1 MTDPNAPD
9 RQAASTRSHP
19 NPKLDRLRLPSTI
32 DSSNP
37 YYCMMRWGLR
47 FLLPTFWKARV
58 YGRHNEPSEGGVVYI
73 SNHQSFLDPML
84 VGFGLVRPLNYMARS
99 TLFDTP
105 GLNQLMSSLNAFPV
119 KRGTADTGALKE
131 AMRRIKRGG
140 QVLVFA
146 EGTRT
151 KNGRIAPFLPGVS
164 LLAQRAAQW
173 IVPVVI
179 DGAFEAW
186 PRDHK
191 FCHCYPVRV
200 MYGRAISPEQ
210 IRADGDEGAALALW
224 QQQKQMQQELRK
236 QYGREPFIYND

>member
-1 MTDPNAPD
+1 MTDDNTPVK
-9 RQAASTRSHP
+9 RAASTRSHP
-19 NPKLDRLRLPSTI
+19 NPKLRSIRLHDGI

-37 YYCMMRWGLR
+37 YYFTMRLGLR
-47 FLLPTFWKARV
+47 FILPSFWKARV

-105 GLNQLMSSLNAFPV
+105 GLSQLMSSLNAFPV

-151 KNGRIAPFLPGVS
+151 RDGKIAPFLPGVS
-164 LLAQRAAQW
+164 LLAQRAAKW
-173 IVPVVI
+173 IVPVVV

-186 PRDHK
+186 PRTQALPGKGNITVSFGEAIPQEEARK
-191 FCHCYPVRV
+191 FKSAPLVEHIRQKMIAIQSDVR
-200 MYGRAISPEQ
+200 RRLNKPQ
-210 IRADGDEGAALALW
+210 IV
-224 QQQKQMQQELRK
+224 
-236 QYGREPFIYND
+236 Y

>member
-9 RQAASTRSHP
+9 RQPEPLRSHP
-19 NPKLDRLRLPSTI
+19 NPKLRGIRLPSTI

-37 YYCMMRWGLR
+37 YYAMMRWGLR
-47 FLLPTFWKARV
+47 LLMPMLWNARV
-58 YGRHNEPSEGGVVYI
+58 YGRHNEPSDGGVVYI

-84 VGFGLVRPLNYMARS
+84 IGFGLVRPLNYMARS

-105 GLNQLMSSLNAFPV
+105 GLDQLMTSLNAFPV
-119 KRGTADTGALKE
+119 KRGKADTGALKE

-151 KNGRIAPFLPGVS
+151 QDGRIAPFLPGVS
-164 LLAQRAAQW
+164 LLAQRAADW

-179 DGAFEAW
+179 DGAFEVW
-186 PRDHK
+186 PRTQSLPSLGNIAVS
-191 FCHCYPVRV
+191 F
-200 MYGRAISPEQ
+200 GQAIP
-210 IRADGDEGAALALW
+210 
-224 QQQKQMQQELRK
+224 QQEARGFKSAELVEHIRQIMIK
-236 QYGREPFIYND
+236 MQADIRQKVKRPQFEY

>member
-1 MTDPNAPD
+1 MTTDSAHGS
-9 RQAASTRSHP
+9 RRASTRSHP
-19 NPKLDRLRLPSTI
+19 NPLLRSIRLPETI
-32 DSSNP
+32 DSSNAF
-37 YYCMMRWGLR
+37 YFAMRWGLR
-47 FLLPTFWKARV
+47 MLMPMIWKVRV
-58 YGRHNEPSEGGVVYI
+58 YGRHNEPGEGGVVYI

-105 GLNQLMSSLNAFPV
+105 GLKQLISALNAFPV

-151 KNGRIAPFLPGVS
+151 RDGKISPFLPGVS
-164 LLAQRAAQW
+164 LLARRAAKW

-186 PRDHK
+186 PRIKPLPGWGKIVVSFGEPIAHEHASRFK
-191 FCHCYPVRV
+191 PAPLVEHIR
-200 MYGRAISPEQ
+200 Q
-210 IRADGDEGAALALW
+210 IMI
-224 QQQKQMQQELRK
+224 QMQTDVRRRLGRPELE
-236 QYGREPFIYND
+236 Y